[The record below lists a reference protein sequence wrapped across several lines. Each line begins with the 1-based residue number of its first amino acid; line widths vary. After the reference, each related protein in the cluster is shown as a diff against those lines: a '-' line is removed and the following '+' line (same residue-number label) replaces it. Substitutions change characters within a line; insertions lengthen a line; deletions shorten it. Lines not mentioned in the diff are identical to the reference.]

1 MRARGYWIP
10 AKSGWVS
17 LALCVATL
25 PLQATDPMLE
35 DRSLARS
42 YGSGVHAYFA
52 NDYQRAYD
60 DLALVIEAGSGDPRA
75 WYFRGLA
82 ASKLGRLDE
91 AEADFATG
99 AEREAAAVG
108 DWPVSRSLERVQGH
122 DRLALER
129 HRIRARVVEL
139 QQRERTIANRYSGI
153 DARQDAVRRRV
164 RPEGVSGDPLGMFT
178 EPVPATDPLE
188 PIQRPV
194 ENEPPEKAAPAPEP
208 AAGEPATDGVRAEA
222 EDPIGGGLTAE
233 EPVTEEPMAEAP
245 EAKGPAAEAEEEAL
259 EAEAV
264 PAVDAPGDTVFAE

>member
-1 MRARGYWIP
+1 MRARGYWMP

-25 PLQATDPMLE
+25 PLHAADPMLE

-60 DLALVIEAGSGDPRA
+60 DLTLVIEAGSGDPRA

-99 AEREAAAVG
+99 AEREAAVVG

-139 QQRERTIANRYSGI
+139 QQRERTTSNRYSGI
-153 DARQDAVRRRV
+153 DSRQDVVRRRV
-164 RPEGVSGDPLGMFT
+164 RPEGVSGDPLGLFT
-178 EPVPATDPLE
+178 EPAPAADPVE

-194 ENEPPEKAAPAPEP
+194 ENEPPDEAAGTPKPVADQP
-208 AAGEPATDGVRAEA
+208 AADGVRAEA
-222 EDPIGGGLTAE
+222 EEPIGGELTAE

-245 EAKGPAAEAEEEAL
+245 EAEEPAADAEVEAL

-264 PAVDAPGDTVFAE
+264 PAVDAPGDTVFGE